1 VREGR
6 QTRVGCVGTD
16 AGPVREKRR
25 VVAGCVGGLE
35 RERER
40 RMSMRAFLMK
50 NSFFFFPGIFI
61 L

>member
-1 VREGR
+1 
-6 QTRVGCVGTD
+6 VGWVGTD

-25 VVAGCVGGLE
+25 VAGCVGGLE

-40 RMSMRAFLMK
+40 RMSMRAFLIK